1 MSRWTPKVK
10 TIDALE
16 RGLIVLDE
24 VRATQGASLQELHAR
39 TGYAKATLLRILATL
54 QLRGLIWRRIADDYF
69 CPASSLNEP
78 SRRARVLDLL
88 GQCAAP
94 ELDRLQAEVLWPSD
108 LTVRRGSAMIVRE
121 TNRSQSYFTIRR
133 DNIGFQINMLR
144 SAVGRAYLAFCA
156 EKERESILAALRRS
170 RREGDALAHDGAAVA
185 KLLEQTRRQ
194 GYALR
199 EQRFGGDYDKPRK
212 DQNDRLEAIAVPI
225 MAAPG
230 RLYGCVNIVWIQ
242 GVRSTGQM
250 VEQCLEP
257 LCRTARAISAAMVR
271 RA

>member
-1 MSRWTPKVK
+1 MSRWNPKVK

-69 CPASSLNEP
+69 CPASTLNEP

-156 EKERESILAALRRS
+156 EKERDSILLALRRS
-170 RREGDALAHDGAAVA
+170 RREGDALANDCAAVA

-194 GYALR
+194 GYGLR
-199 EQRFGGDYDKPRK
+199 EQRFGGDYDKTRE

-225 MAAPG
+225 TAAPG

-242 GVRSTGQM
+242 GVRSADQM
-250 VEQCLEP
+250 VEQYLEP
-257 LCRTARAISAAMVR
+257 LKRAAGAIAASMIR
-271 RA
+271 RG

>member
-1 MSRWTPKVK
+1 MSRWNPKVK

-69 CPASSLNEP
+69 CPASTLNEP

-94 ELDRLQAEVLWPSD
+94 GTGPAAGGGAVALR
-108 LTVRRGSAMIVRE
+108 LTVRARSAMIVRE

-156 EKERESILAALRRS
+156 EKERDSILLALRRS
-170 RREGDALAHDGAAVA
+170 RREGDALANDCAAVA

-194 GYALR
+194 GYGLR
-199 EQRFGGDYDKPRK
+199 EQRFGGDYDR
-212 DQNDRLEAIAVPI
+212 DAQGSERQAGGDCRSHH
-225 MAAPG
+225 G
-230 RLYGCVNIVWIQ
+230 R
-242 GVRSTGQM
+242 
-250 VEQCLEP
+250 
-257 LCRTARAISAAMVR
+257 ARAALRLRQHRVDPGSAFGRPDGGAIPGTVEAR
-271 RA
+271 RGTIAASMIRRG